1 MLFVNP
7 TSECNL
13 VYSREPTD
21 ETYAD
26 DFLNKNEVDIIEPAK
41 LDVSDEVRD
50 AVLLL
55 SVFGGDGVGTCY
67 LPYIAW
73 ENSHGRSVLYLTS
86 AFRAV

>member
-1 MLFVNP
+1 MPRFFFFLLCMLFVNLS
-7 TSECNL
+7 SECNL

-55 SVFGGDGVGTCY
+55 SVFVGM
-67 LPYIAW
+67 
-73 ENSHGRSVLYLTS
+73 VLSTVYSLGEQP
-86 AFRAV
+86 R